1 MNAFEYI
8 VSELL
13 HERGYWTRV
22 GYRVNNLTKEDK
34 RAIGKPS
41 LPRPELDI
49 VAFNPRDR
57 HLLIVECK
65 SFLDSTGVRLSHFD
79 GTSEKDALT
88 FKLFNFEPYQSIVK
102 ARLVE
107 QMVENGLLHDGNV
120 TPRLAV
126 AAGKI
131 RPMDRAALPPFFE
144 SKKWELIT
152 PPDIADMIRKRARKG
167 YEDETMTV
175 IAKLLE
181 RNPSLDE

>member
-22 GYRVNNLTKEDK
+22 GYRLTNLTREDK
-34 RAIGKPS
+34 HAIGKPS

-57 HLLIVECK
+57 ELLIVECK

-79 GTSEKDALT
+79 GTSDRDAQT

-102 ARLVE
+102 ERLVE
-107 QMVENGLLHDGNV
+107 QMVETGLLHDSTI

-131 RPMDRAALPPFFE
+131 RPMDAERLPEFFE
-144 SKKWELIT
+144 GKGWQLIT
-152 PPDIADMIRKRARKG
+152 PSEIAAMVRKRANKG

-175 IAKLLE
+175 VAKLLE
-181 RNPSLDE
+181 RNPPSE